1 LGTVTQ
7 RRRLLAMTS
16 TSNRQ
21 EELDMQTNFQK
32 VGEFMRCMRQDVKTS
47 PMNTVDKRLINL
59 RMVLIAEEA
68 GELGAEFLDLLES
81 TDNPPKLRNLA
92 KELTDLLYVVYGA
105 GQAFGIDLDKCFEE
119 VHNSNLSK
127 LGNDGRPVYR
137 DDGKVVKGPNYMAPD
152 MRKIVG

>member
-1 LGTVTQ
+1 
-7 RRRLLAMTS
+7 
-16 TSNRQ
+16 
-21 EELDMQTNFQK
+21 MQTNFQK
-32 VGEFMRCMRQDVKTS
+32 VGEFMRCMGQDVKTS
-47 PMNTVDKRLINL
+47 PVSTVENKLVHL
-59 RMVLIAEEA
+59 RMDLIKEEA
-68 GELGAEFLDLLES
+68 VELEEEFISILK
-81 TDNPPKLRNLA
+81 TNDNPLKLRNLA

-105 GQAFGIDLDKCFEE
+105 GHAFGIDLDKCFEE

>member
-1 LGTVTQ
+1 
-7 RRRLLAMTS
+7 
-16 TSNRQ
+16 
-21 EELDMQTNFQK
+21 MQTNFQK

-47 PMNTVDKRLINL
+47 PVSTVENKLVHL
-59 RMVLIAEEA
+59 RMDLIKEESE
-68 GELGAEFLDLLES
+68 ELEEEFISILK
-81 TDNPPKLRNLA
+81 TNDNPPKLRNLA

-105 GQAFGIDLDKCFEE
+105 GHAFGIDLDKCFEE

>member
-1 LGTVTQ
+1 
-7 RRRLLAMTS
+7 
-16 TSNRQ
+16 
-21 EELDMQTNFQK
+21 MQTNFQK
-32 VGEFMRCMRQDVKTS
+32 VGEFMRCMGQDAKTS

>member
-1 LGTVTQ
+1 
-7 RRRLLAMTS
+7 MTS

-32 VGEFMRCMRQDVKTS
+32 VGEFMRCMGQDVKTS

-81 TDNPPKLRNLA
+81 SDNPPKLRNLA

>member
-1 LGTVTQ
+1 
-7 RRRLLAMTS
+7 MTS

-21 EELDMQTNFQK
+21 EDLDMQTNFQK

-47 PMNTVDKRLINL
+47 PVSTVENKLVHL
-59 RMVLIAEEA
+59 RMDLIKEESE
-68 GELGAEFLDLLES
+68 ELEEEFISILK
-81 TDNPPKLRNLA
+81 TNDNPPKLRNLA

-105 GQAFGIDLDKCFEE
+105 GHAFGIDLDKCFEE

>member
-1 LGTVTQ
+1 
-7 RRRLLAMTS
+7 MTS

-21 EELDMQTNFQK
+21 EKIDMQTNFQK
-32 VGEFMRCMRQDVKTS
+32 VGEFMRCMGQDVKTS

>member
-1 LGTVTQ
+1 
-7 RRRLLAMTS
+7 MTS

-21 EELDMQTNFQK
+21 EKIDMQTNFQK

-81 TDNPPKLRNLA
+81 SDNPPKLRNLA

-105 GQAFGIDLDKCFEE
+105 GHAFGIDLDKCFEE

-152 MRKIVG
+152 IRKIVG

>member
-1 LGTVTQ
+1 
-7 RRRLLAMTS
+7 
-16 TSNRQ
+16 
-21 EELDMQTNFQK
+21 MQTNFQK

>member
-1 LGTVTQ
+1 
-7 RRRLLAMTS
+7 
-16 TSNRQ
+16 
-21 EELDMQTNFQK
+21 MQTNFQK
-32 VGEFMRCMRQDVKTS
+32 VGEFMRCMGQDVKTS

-81 TDNPPKLRNLA
+81 TDNPPKLCNLA

-127 LGNDGRPVYR
+127 LDSDGRPVYR
-137 DDGKVVKGPNYMAPD
+137 DDGKVVKGPNYKAPD

>member
-1 LGTVTQ
+1 
-7 RRRLLAMTS
+7 
-16 TSNRQ
+16 
-21 EELDMQTNFQK
+21 MQTNFQK
-32 VGEFMRCMRQDVKTS
+32 VGEFMRCMGQDVKTS

-137 DDGKVVKGPNYMAPD
+137 DDGKVVKGPNYMAPN